1 VHFSPARGPDG
12 VILLQQINS
21 INTHDESRTLLKGE
35 EHRRTPPTTA
45 CELTQSQ
52 MHFHARRA
60 AYGLAIS
67 PEERARRAS
76 LTNQCSQKTC
86 YILIGRQENASGIEN
101 F

>member
-1 VHFSPARGPDG
+1 VHFSPARGLDG

-35 EHRRTPPTTA
+35 EHRRTPTTA
-45 CELTQSQ
+45 CERTQSQ

-67 PEERARRAS
+67 PEERASREQ
-76 LTNQCSQKTC
+76 L
-86 YILIGRQENASGIEN
+86 
-101 F
+101 